1 MKIKDGYLLREVAE
15 TNVVVPVG
23 AALNSSGMIT
33 LNGTGAFLWKQLSQD
48 TTEDRLLKALLEEY
62 EVEAEAAKRDLSEFL
77 ARLKAADILE

>member
-23 AALNSSGMIT
+23 AALNFSGMIT
-33 LNGTGAFLWKQLSQD
+33 LNGTCAFLWKQLSQD